1 MATGSAVFMF
11 RCVFDGS
18 LQMRD
23 TDMER
28 RPYHR
33 NCKCAL
39 HKPKADCPHSA
50 ASQWRKNV
58 SFPTKQFM
66 DKRSFSISANSAT
79 SSRSYYVGNSLP
91 AVHVDHAVES
101 NVER

>member
-1 MATGSAVFMF
+1 MVTGAAVFMF
-11 RCVFDGS
+11 RCVLDGS

-50 ASQWRKNV
+50 ASQRRRNV
-58 SFPTKQFM
+58 SFPTKQLTN
-66 DKRSFSISANSAT
+66 KRSFSVSASAT

-91 AVHVDHAVES
+91 MVRVDHAVES
-101 NVER
+101 DVER

>member
-1 MATGSAVFMF
+1 MATGAAVLMF
-11 RCVFDGS
+11 RCVFDGC

-50 ASQWRKNV
+50 ASQQRRNV
-58 SFPTKQFM
+58 SFSTKQFTN
-66 DKRSFSISANSAT
+66 KRSFSVSASAT
-79 SSRSYYVGNSLP
+79 SSRSYCVGTSLP
-91 AVHVDHAVES
+91 MVHVDHAVES
-101 NVER
+101 DAER